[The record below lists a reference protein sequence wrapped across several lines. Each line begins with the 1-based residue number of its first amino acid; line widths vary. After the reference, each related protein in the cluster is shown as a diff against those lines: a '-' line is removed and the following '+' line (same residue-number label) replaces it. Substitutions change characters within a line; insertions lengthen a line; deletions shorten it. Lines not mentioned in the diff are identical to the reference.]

1 MIRLQKSFL
10 KNSVGSTKSWYIYI
24 HNTQMA
30 GETNML
36 LNAKEILLKEILN
49 QYLNQLNMICHC
61 EKCMEDVLAISLNQV
76 KPQYIT
82 DIDKISYSKSEMV
95 DKQKNT
101 AMLVI
106 LTEATSK
113 VSAFPRCENRLLLNK
128 ETN

>member
-1 MIRLQKSFL
+1 M
-10 KNSVGSTKSWYIYI
+10 GSTKSWYII
-24 HNTQMA
+24 FTKHKWQ
-30 GETNML
+30 ERQNML
-36 LNAKEILLKEILN
+36 LNAKEILLKEILY

-61 EKCMEDVLAISLNQV
+61 EKCIADVLAISLNQV

-106 LTEATSK
+106 LTEAAST
-113 VSAFPRCENRLLLNK
+113 VTTYPRCENHLPLNK
-128 ETN
+128 EKR

>member
-1 MIRLQKSFL
+1 M
-10 KNSVGSTKSWYIYI
+10 VHYI

-106 LTEATSK
+106 LTEATSRSLHFQGAK
-113 VSAFPRCENRLLLNK
+113 IVCC
-128 ETN
+128 

>member
-1 MIRLQKSFL
+1 
-10 KNSVGSTKSWYIYI
+10 
-24 HNTQMA
+24 
-30 GETNML
+30 ML
-36 LNAKEILLKEILN
+36 LNAKEILLKEILY

-106 LTEATSK
+106 LTEAASK

-128 ETN
+128 KNN

>member
-1 MIRLQKSFL
+1 
-10 KNSVGSTKSWYIYI
+10 
-24 HNTQMA
+24 MA

-36 LNAKEILLKEILN
+36 LNAKETLLKEILY

-61 EKCMEDVLAISLNQV
+61 EKCIEDVLAISLNQV

-106 LTEATSK
+106 LTEASSK
-113 VSAFPRCENRLLLNK
+113 VSAFPRCENRLPINK
-128 ETN
+128 YNN

>member
-1 MIRLQKSFL
+1 
-10 KNSVGSTKSWYIYI
+10 
-24 HNTQMA
+24 
-30 GETNML
+30 ML
-36 LNAKEILLKEILN
+36 LNAKEILLKEILY

-61 EKCMEDVLAISLNQV
+61 EKCIEDVLAISLNQV

-106 LTEATSK
+106 LTEAAFNGHYISK
-113 VSAFPRCENRLLLNK
+113 VRKSFVVEQRKALICPICESHFVVAYMEIIPTIK
-128 ETN
+128 

>member
-10 KNSVGSTKSWYIYI
+10 KNRVGSTKSWYII
-24 HNTQMA
+24 FTLHKRQ
-30 GETNML
+30 ERQNML
-36 LNAKEILLKEILN
+36 LNAKEILIKEIFY

-106 LTEATSK
+106 LTEAASK

>member
-1 MIRLQKSFL
+1 
-10 KNSVGSTKSWYIYI
+10 
-24 HNTQMA
+24 
-30 GETNML
+30 ML
-36 LNAKEILLKEILN
+36 LNAKEILLKEI
-49 QYLNQLNMICHC
+49 LNQLNMICHC

-106 LTEATSK
+106 LTEVASK
-113 VSAFPRCENRLLLNK
+113 VSAFLRRENRLLLNK

>member
-1 MIRLQKSFL
+1 
-10 KNSVGSTKSWYIYI
+10 
-24 HNTQMA
+24 MA

-36 LNAKEILLKEILN
+36 LNAKEILLKEILY

-61 EKCMEDVLAISLNQV
+61 EKCIEDVLAISLNQV

-101 AMLVI
+101 YHAGHSDRSCFKGHHI
-106 LTEATSK
+106 SK
-113 VSAFPRCENRLLLNK
+113 MRKSSADK
-128 ETN
+128 